1 MLKIVAPALAV
12 VAAIYFMKSRGK
24 KDEEAYA
31 ADEGER
37 LTEMAAGA
45 YPGE

>member
-12 VAAIYFMKSRGK
+12 MAAIYFMKSRGK
-24 KDEEAYA
+24 KDEAYA
-31 ADEGER
+31 YAESERMAD
-37 LTEMAAGA
+37 MAAGA

>member
-12 VAAIYFMKSRGK
+12 MAAIVFMKSRGK
-24 KDEEAYA
+24 KDEPYA
-31 ADEGER
+31 AHESER
-37 LTEMAAGA
+37 LTDMAAGA

>member
-12 VAAIYFMKSRGK
+12 VAALYLMKSRGK
-24 KDEEAYA
+24 KDESPYA
-31 ADEGER
+31 AGEEER

>member
-12 VAAIYFMKSRGK
+12 MAAIYFMKSRGK
-24 KDEEAYA
+24 KDEGYA
-31 ADEGER
+31 AEESER
-37 LTEMAAGA
+37 MAEMAAGA